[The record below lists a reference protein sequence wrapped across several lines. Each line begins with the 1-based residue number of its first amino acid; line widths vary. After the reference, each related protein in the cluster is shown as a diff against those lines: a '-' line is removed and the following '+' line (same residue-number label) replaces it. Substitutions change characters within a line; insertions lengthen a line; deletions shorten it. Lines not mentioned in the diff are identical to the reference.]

1 MEKTLS
7 MENQNDFG
15 DEYNK
20 TRKLSLAAVEKSR
33 EAKKKLTA
41 LKKKYPHIFERD
53 ENPQQNPED

>member
-1 MEKTLS
+1 